1 MEVAMPLKLSHRVRV
16 FVTCRLAL
24 AIVVCAGAGCRHRHD
39 PLPLRDEVIEER
51 IIHGMLALSGSGDA
65 HQLTLRTGNGPV
77 HLLSTRA
84 DSLALER
91 VDGAEIAARGI
102 EDHGALRLERF
113 TVVSVDGEPV
123 IDGKVR
129 VDGPRFV
136 LETPNGRVHLGN
148 PPTAFKTL
156 VGSRVW
162 VAGKVD
168 TGPNRY
174 GVIVP

>member
-1 MEVAMPLKLSHRVRV
+1 MPLSFRRHLSAFAMP
-16 FVTCRLAL
+16 RLAL
-24 AIVVCAGAGCRHRHD
+24 LTLACAGVGCHHRHD
-39 PLPLRDEVIEER
+39 PPPLRDEVIEER
-51 IIHGMLALSGSGDA
+51 IIHGMLAFTGAGGA
-65 HQLTLRTGNGPV
+65 QQITLRTGNGPV
-77 HLLSTRA
+77 HLLSSRA

-129 VDGPRFV
+129 ADGPLFV
-136 LETPNGRVHLGN
+136 LETSNGRVRLGN
-148 PPTAFKTL
+148 PPTVFKTL
-156 VGSRVW
+156 VGARVW

>member
-1 MEVAMPLKLSHRVRV
+1 MPLRAPRRFSAFAMP
-16 FVTCRLAL
+16 RLAL
-24 AIVVCAGAGCRHRHD
+24 VMLACAGAACRHRHD

-51 IIHGMLALSGSGDA
+51 IIHGTVEFTGPGDA
-65 HQLTLRTGNGPV
+65 HQLTLRTGNGLV

-102 EDHGALRLERF
+102 EDHGALKLERF

-129 VDGPRFV
+129 ADGPRFV
-136 LETPNGRVHLGN
+136 LETPNGRVRLGN
-148 PPTAFKTL
+148 PPSTFKTL
-156 VGSRVW
+156 VGARVW

>member
-1 MEVAMPLKLSHRVRV
+1 MSLK
-16 FVTCRLAL
+16 VTCRVRAFVARRLVLA
-24 AIVVCAGAGCRHRHD
+24 AVVCAGVGCRHRHD
-39 PLPLRDEVIEER
+39 PPPLRDEVIQER
-51 IIHGMLALSGSGDA
+51 IIHGMVALSGPGDA
-65 HQLTLRTGNGPV
+65 HQLTLRTGNGLV

-129 VDGPRFV
+129 ADGPRFV
-136 LETPNGRVHLGN
+136 LETPNGRVRLGN
-148 PPTAFKTL
+148 PPSAFKTL
-156 VGSRVW
+156 VGARVW